1 MLQNLCTPALIYLI
15 FSITQIT
22 IDIFKKD
29 YNVALVKFS
38 VAFIFTI
45 LLNYLCSSGLGIVSW
60 IIVFIPFILMS
71 VIVTYILTFFGIDP
85 KTNDIRILK
94 NGEELVD
101 NDKKE
106 EKNNESPPAL
116 SNVSATYSE
125 GDNKIIIN
133 YTSSKEGKVWCK
145 AILKSEGKT
154 PTINEL
160 KEKTSKTMMFGEG
173 NECYIYDIG
182 DDKTYDVYMYVEDS
196 NSIGIDTNSMLE
208 TKKEVTT
215 TETTTT
221 TSSQPASSGDSG
233 AGESGA
239 SGDGTSSFS
248 LLSDSYPSIKNKSNV
263 SGLQNSGIT
272 YSNFFQNTSNV
283 YKERKKH
290 IHHINNI
297 LIGMN
302 EMDNSSYFMVQAEAC
317 ANKST
322 DVKYEKCMKRLLQA
336 VYSRIKTTENQKQ
349 LLYLLKNGKIN
360 VTGIT
365 GKLI

>member
-116 SNVSATYSE
+116 SNVSASYDPTKSQ
-125 GDNKIIIN
+125 ILIN

-160 KEKTSKTMMFGEG
+160 KQEISKPMMFGEG
-173 NECYIYDIG
+173 NECYIDDIV

-215 TETTTT
+215 TETTSTISSP
-221 TSSQPASSGDSG
+221 SSQSTT
-233 AGESGA
+233 SGA
-239 SGDGTSSFS
+239 SGAGDEISTFS
-248 LLSDSYPSIKNKSNV
+248 LLSESYPSIKNKSNV

>member
-1 MLQNLCTPALIYLI
+1 
-15 FSITQIT
+15 
-22 IDIFKKD
+22 
-29 YNVALVKFS
+29 
-38 VAFIFTI
+38 
-45 LLNYLCSSGLGIVSW
+45 
-60 IIVFIPFILMS
+60 
-71 VIVTYILTFFGIDP
+71 
-85 KTNDIRILK
+85 
-94 NGEELVD
+94 
-101 NDKKE
+101 
-106 EKNNESPPAL
+106 
-116 SNVSATYSE
+116 
-125 GDNKIIIN
+125 
-133 YTSSKEGKVWCK
+133 
-145 AILKSEGKT
+145 
-154 PTINEL
+154 
-160 KEKTSKTMMFGEG
+160 MMFGQG
-173 NECYIYDIG
+173 NECYIKDITDG
-182 DDKTYDVYMYVEDS
+182 ETYNVYMYVEDS

-208 TKKEVTT
+208 TKKEVTISEST
-215 TETTTT
+215 G
-221 TSSQPASSGDSG
+221 ASD

-239 SGDGTSSFS
+239 SSNGSSSQSTSAFS
-248 LLSDSYPSIKNKSNV
+248 LLSESYPSIKNKSNV

>member
-116 SNVSATYSE
+116 SNISATYSE

-160 KEKTSKTMMFGEG
+160 KQKTSKTMMFGEG
-173 NECYIYDIG
+173 NECYIDNIE
-182 DDKTYDVYMYVEDS
+182 DDKTYNVYMYVEDS

-215 TETTTT
+215 TETTSTISSP
-221 TSSQPASSGDSG
+221 SSQSTT
-233 AGESGA
+233 SGA
-239 SGDGTSSFS
+239 SGAGDEISTFS
-248 LLSDSYPSIKNKSNV
+248 LLSESYPSIKNKSNV

-336 VYSRIKTTENQKQ
+336 VYARIKTTENQKQ